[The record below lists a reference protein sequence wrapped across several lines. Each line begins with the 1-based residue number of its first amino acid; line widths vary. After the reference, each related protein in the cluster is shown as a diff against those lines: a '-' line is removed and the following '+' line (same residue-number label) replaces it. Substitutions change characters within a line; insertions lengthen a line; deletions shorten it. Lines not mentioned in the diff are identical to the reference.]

1 MFPLPVLVKSVG
13 KYKIWLKYADKTEG
27 VVDLSSLAGKGVF
40 EIWENGSC
48 FENVFIDPISNAI
61 AWNEELDLCPDNLY
75 LEIKGVSFEFWKK
88 NELADA
94 SN

>member
-1 MFPLPVLVKSVG
+1 MFPLPVLVKSLG

-27 VVDLSSLAGKGVF
+27 VVDLSNLAGKGVF
-40 EIWENGSC
+40 GIWENGSC

-88 NELADA
+88 NVLADA

>member
-1 MFPLPVLVKSVG
+1 MFQLPVLVKSLG

-27 VVDLSSLAGKGVF
+27 VVDLSSLAGKCVF

-48 FENVFIDPISNAI
+48 FENVFIHPISNAI

>member
-1 MFPLPVLVKSVG
+1 MFPLPVLVKSLG

-61 AWNEELDLCPDNLY
+61 AWNEELDLCLDNLY